1 MRGNARIFPGST
13 FKSSPL
19 RHNETVSENGERL
32 NMYPTTFSQ
41 AAEQYLENL
50 DLENGRNIPDKRRQL
65 KQELIPYFGD
75 MPLQA
80 INRFE
85 IERFKRH
92 LIEKG
97 FAESTVNRYLA
108 VISQLFHKAVEWD
121 WLIKVPCKVVK
132 YREEN
137 VRSRYLDAHEIDNL
151 IDAAAKDEC
160 LVIEPFIRVAL
171 GTAMRRSEILSI
183 QIEHINCAR
192 REIYIPKAK
201 CGARMQPMTA
211 GLAAYLE
218 NYLWT
223 KTKPGQ
229 VFLFPASRSKSG
241 HRQEIEKPFYRVVEA
256 AGMDRYQ
263 VCRHTLRHTAI
274 THLVQAGVDLPT
286 VQRFSGHR
294 TIQMV
299 FRYSHQSTDH
309 LQWALDKMED
319 RLKNQKAQK
328 MEGYSL

>member
-1 MRGNARIFPGST
+1 MNPIT
-13 FKSSPL
+13 F
-19 RHNETVSENGERL
+19 TD
-32 NMYPTTFSQ
+32 
-41 AAEQYLENL
+41 AAEKYLENL
-50 DLENGRNIPDKRRQL
+50 ELENGRNIPDKR
-65 KQELIPYFGD
+65 KKIEQELIPYFGD
-75 MPLQA
+75 MTLTE

-92 LIEKG
+92 LLKKDLSQATI
-97 FAESTVNRYLA
+97 NRYLA

-132 YREEN
+132 YREDN
-137 VRSRYLDAHEIDNL
+137 IRTRYLAADEIESL
-151 IDAAAKDEC
+151 LKAAQKDEC
-160 LVIEPFIRVAL
+160 PVIEPFIRIAL

-183 QIEHINCAR
+183 KIEDINCAR

-218 NYLWT
+218 KYLKT
-223 KTKPGQ
+223 KTEPGQ
-229 VFLFPASRSKSG
+229 TYLFPAKRSKSG
-241 HRQEIEKPFYRVVEA
+241 HRQEIEKPFYRVAEA
-256 AGMDRYQ
+256 AGLDRYE

-309 LQWALDKMED
+309 LQWALDKMET
-319 RLKNQKAQK
+319 RLKSRKNQ
-328 MEGYSL
+328 